1 MSELKY
7 AEILKQNTIILCEL
21 AIDIIEYINSLN
33 VNTGLNAGLLRLGS
47 GFLAS
52 FSSKDIIDTF
62 IIRSYEHWNKIKNRD
77 ELFLIDHSGV
87 LFHGLPQEHVSNFS
101 KIFQLTDENG
111 EWLLPKQSRDSV
123 WEVLDAMVDNS
134 IRHIHKTR
142 KWDPIEKK
150 YKAPYCPGISVTTQ
164 KNIWNVKNLED

>member
-21 AIDIIEYINSLN
+21 AIDIIEYINSLDIES
-33 VNTGLNAGLLRLGS
+33 GLNPNLLRLGS

-52 FSSKDIIDTF
+52 ISSKDIIDTF
-62 IIRSYEHWNKIKNRD
+62 INRSYEHWDKIKNRD
-77 ELFLIDHSGV
+77 ELFLIKHSGV
-87 LFHGLPQEHVSNFS
+87 LFNGLPSEHVNNFS
-101 KIFQLTDENG
+101 KIFQLTDDNG
-111 EWLLPKQSRDSV
+111 EWLLPKESRDSV

-142 KWDPIEKK
+142 KWDSIEKK
-150 YKAPYCPGISVTTQ
+150 YKAPYCHGISVTTQ